1 MENFARGL
9 FAVCCEQIGFPVL
22 WVYLHMQPGARPIR
36 CELNES
42 LASDYDS
49 EIPVGFKL
57 YTQRLW
63 VTNSSFE
70 TETETHGVNEI
81 LEIAAPAVSEI

>member
-1 MENFARGL
+1 MNLSPRITIQKFR
-9 FAVCCEQIGFPVL
+9 
-22 WVYLHMQPGARPIR
+22 
-36 CELNES
+36 ES
-42 LASDYDS
+42 HHG
-49 EIPVGFKL
+49 GFKL